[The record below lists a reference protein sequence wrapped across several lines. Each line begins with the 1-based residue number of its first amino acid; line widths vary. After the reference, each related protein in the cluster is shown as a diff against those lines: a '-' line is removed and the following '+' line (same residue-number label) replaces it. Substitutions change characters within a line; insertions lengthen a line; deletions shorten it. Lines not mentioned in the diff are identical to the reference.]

1 MFKKLLDNTNES
13 SLANKF
19 RQKRFK
25 YFNELIHDLPY
36 PINILDVGGTENF
49 WRQMGIAGLQPCKGN
64 NDFKITILNVN
75 EPELISKNSMKFI
88 KGDAADLG
96 IFADNSF
103 DVVFSNS
110 VIEHIP
116 EPENRKKM
124 ALEIARVGKRFF
136 VQTPNYYFPFEPHFL
151 FPFFQF
157 LPESFKLFLLKNFNM
172 GWFKKCRDDN
182 EAIEL
187 LKNNQLLKLNEL
199 KKYFPSGKII
209 REKFLFLN
217 KSFIAVKG

>member
-36 PINILDVGGTENF
+36 PITILDVGGTEDF
-49 WRQMGIAGLQPCKGN
+49 WKQMGIAGN
-64 NDFKITILNVN
+64 NKFELTILNIT
-75 EPELISKNSMKFI
+75 EPTSLVKGKIKFI

-110 VIEHIP
+110 VIEHIA
-116 EPENRKKM
+116 EKANRMKM
-124 ALEIARVGKRFF
+124 ANEIKRVGKRYF

-151 FPFFQF
+151 FPCFQF
-157 LPESFKLFLLKNFNM
+157 LPVGIRMLLLKYFNM

-187 LKNNQLLKLNEL
+187 LKNNQLLKLSEF
-199 KKYFPSGKII
+199 KKYFSDGKII
-209 REKFLFLN
+209 RERLLFLN
-217 KSFIAVKG
+217 KSFVAYNIQGNSK